1 MSQPADRSL
10 PPLPLTEWEPAK
22 ITLHLWTRIVGK
34 IKLFDFIDHRLQVL
48 TGEGPEASF
57 ELHDGLTVAEFDEQL
72 HWRLATLDV
81 DVQILEHPFGIPSW
95 CPAPTVL
102 EDLVG

>member
-22 ITLHLWTRIVGK
+22 ITLHPWTQIVGK
-34 IKLFDFIDHRLQVL
+34 IKLATRPPRNHWWHVPLYVDVR
-48 TGEGPEASF
+48 
-57 ELHDGLTVAEFDEQL
+57 GLTTR
-72 HWRLATLDV
+72 RLRAPSGIT
-81 DVQILEHPFGIPSW
+81 FGIPSW